1 MACDSKDI
9 VKAKLEDLK
18 KVWEAIDDCLSI
30 FYPDQDDPDDFS
42 GPGENFYRTCGEDG
56 VHVDDSCPF
65 RDEADAD
72 MTECG
77 WRRLQEI
84 WREEQESEQKTVI
97 SWQDAPDD
105 LFYKA
110 GAKTK
115 KVSMC

>member
-1 MACDSKDI
+1 MNYDEQK
-9 VKAKLEDLK
+9 
-18 KVWEAIDDCLSI
+18 
-30 FYPDQDDPDDFS
+30 
-42 GPGENFYRTCGEDG
+42 

-84 WREEQESEQKTVI
+84 WREGQESEQKTVI

>member
-1 MACDSKDI
+1 MMH
-9 VKAKLEDLK
+9 AKHFDRISRFL
-18 KVWEAIDDCLSI
+18 VVITRTYSNNCLSI
-30 FYPDQDDPDDFS
+30 FHEEEE
-42 GPGENFYRTCGEDG
+42 GEDFYRDCGEDG

-72 MTECG
+72 TTECG

-84 WREEQESEQKTVI
+84 WREGQESEQKTVI